1 MVKRSIP
8 PANNVLASFHYFKDY
23 DFNRTP
29 DLTVIADSGAF
40 SAMSAGAK
48 VEVKDLAKWAIQWKD
63 HFKWVASLDVIGNPV
78 RTYSNWRE
86 MVDIHGVNAIP
97 TIHFGTHP
105 SELDKYGRRGVDLVG
120 LGGLVRV
127 QTSAQMRWLIQ
138 VFKYAKEHWPDM
150 QFHGWG
156 CTSHQHFRLPFYSV
170 DSSSW
175 TSPMRYGR
183 MRILDPRDGKHVEYE
198 LNGRG
203 AYNPNIAHLLSN
215 YYGFSPAKVST
226 SGPAN
231 RYEMVVL
238 SSLSESVRE
247 QGFNK
252 RHGHVK
258 TPSWGVNTEAIK
270 GYRHQRAIHLAD
282 AGDDKPHLQKLIT
295 EQKSE
300 RSLHLAVVNSSN
312 SSPDIVQDAYSRA
325 MELTY
330 AKDDD

>member
-8 PANNVLASFHYFKDY
+8 PAHNILASFHYFKDY
-23 DFNRTP
+23 DFNKTP

-40 SAMSAGAK
+40 SAMSAGVK

-86 MVDIHGVNAIP
+86 MVDIHGVQAIP

-120 LGGLVRV
+120 LGGLVKV
-127 QTSAQMRWLIQ
+127 PTSAQMRWLIQ
-138 VFKYAKEHWPDM
+138 VFKYAKKNWPDM

-175 TSPMRYGR
+175 TAPMRYGR
-183 MRILDPRDGKHVEYE
+183 MRILDPRDGKHVEYG

-203 AYNPNIAHLLSN
+203 SYNPKVAHLLSN

-226 SGPAN
+226 STPAN
-231 RYEMVVL
+231 RHEMVAL

-247 QGFNK
+247 QRFND
-252 RHGHVK
+252 RHGRVT
-258 TPSWGVNTEAIK
+258 TPSWGVNAEAIK
-270 GYRHQRAIHLAD
+270 GYRYRSPVHSAD
-282 AGDDKPHLQKLIT
+282 TGDGKPQMQKLI
-295 EQKSE
+295 EDQKDK
-300 RSLHLAVVNSSN
+300 RALHLATAQINN
-312 SSPDIVQDAYSRA
+312 ASPDIVQEIYSRA

-330 AKDDD
+330 AKDDS